1 MGKTELWQWDAVDL
15 AKAIRLRKISSREAT
30 EACLTRLDAV
40 NPKLN
45 AVTFQIAEQAL
56 RDADAADAAVKAGE
70 ALGPLHGVPVSTKEN
85 IDQKGLPTPNGVV
98 AYKDVIAPADSPV
111 VANWRKA
118 GAVFIGRTNAP
129 AYSLRWDTDNA
140 LRGRTYNP
148 WAKGRTAGGSSGG
161 AGSAVASGIGPI
173 SHGNDYGGSIRYPA
187 YCCGV
192 AGIRPTMGRVPAF
205 NPSAQAERAPT
216 FLLFSVQGP
225 LARKV
230 RDVRLGLHAMSGR
243 DARDPWWVP
252 AHHHGRSPQRPIKVG
267 LITGA
272 PGLFTHPAIAEA
284 VRKAGAALSD
294 AGYAVEEVTPP
305 SIEAGREL
313 WLKLVAADI
322 RELLWEGIEAN
333 ADPLG
338 IKAVRLWR
346 DLPPPISMADYI
358 KGVAEVSKHRRD
370 WSLFLEQ
377 HPLLVGPNCG
387 DLPFEIGFD
396 TTDVDRTRHVLASQ
410 ALMVTVNLLGFPAAA
425 VPVGS
430 IQADGAPKGLPLG
443 VQVIAGRY
451 REDLALDAA
460 EVIEAQH
467 GLETPIDPVW

>member
-30 EACLTRLDAV
+30 EACLKRLDTV

-45 AVTFQIAEQAL
+45 AITFQIADQAL
-56 RDADAADAAVKAGE
+56 RDADAADMAVKAGE

-85 IDQKGLPTPNGVV
+85 IDQKDLPTPNGVV

-118 GAVFIGRTNAP
+118 GAVFIGRTNCP
-129 AYSLRWDTDNA
+129 AYSLRWETDNA

-148 WAKGRTAGGSSGG
+148 WAKGRTPGGSSGG
-161 AGSAVASGIGPI
+161 AGAAVAAGIGPI

-205 NPSAQAERAPT
+205 NPSAQSERAPT

-225 LARKV
+225 LARRVK
-230 RDVRLGLHAMSGR
+230 DVRLGLHAMTGR

-252 AHHHGRSPQRPIKVG
+252 AHHNGRTPQRPIKVG
-267 LITGA
+267 LVTGA
-272 PGLFTHPAIAEA
+272 PGQFAHPAVAEA
-284 VRKAGAALSD
+284 VRKAGAALSN
-294 AGYAVEEVTPP
+294 AGYMVEEVTPP
-305 SIEAGREL
+305 SIEAAREL
-313 WLKLVAADI
+313 WVTLVAADI
-322 RELLWEGIEAN
+322 REMLWEMIEAN

-346 DLPPPISMADYI
+346 DSLPPISMGDYM
-358 KGVAEVSKHRRD
+358 KGVSQVSKHRRE

-377 HPLLVGPNCG
+377 YPLIVGPNSG
-387 DLPFEIGFD
+387 DLPFEFGFD
-396 TTDVDRTRHVLASQ
+396 TTDQERTRHVLASQ
-410 ALMVTVNLLGFPAAA
+410 ALMVTVNLLGFPSVA
-425 VPVGS
+425 VPVGTT
-430 IQADGAPKGLPLG
+430 QVDGAPKGLPLG

-460 EVIEAQH
+460 EVIEAQY

>member
-1 MGKTELWQWDAVDL
+1 MGGTELWQWDAVEL

-30 EACLTRLDAV
+30 QSCLARLDAV

-45 AVTFQIAEQAL
+45 AITFQIAEQAV
-56 RDADAADAAVKAGE
+56 RDADAADAAVKAGDT
-70 ALGPLHGVPVSTKEN
+70 LGPLHGVPLSTKEN
-85 IDQKGLPTPNGVV
+85 IDQKDLPTPNGVV

-148 WAKGRTAGGSSGG
+148 WAKGRTPGGSSGG
-161 AGSAVASGIGPI
+161 AGAAVAAGIGPI

-205 NPSAQAERAPT
+205 NPSATAERAPT
-216 FLLFSVQGP
+216 FALFAVQGP
-225 LARKV
+225 LARHV
-230 RDVRLGLHAMSGR
+230 RDVRLALHTMSGR
-243 DARDPWWVP
+243 DPRDPWWVP
-252 AHHHGRSPQRPIKVG
+252 AHHHGRAPQRPIKVG
-267 LITGA
+267 LISGA
-272 PGLFTHPAIAEA
+272 PGLHTHAAVAEA
-284 VRKAGAALSD
+284 VRKAGEALSD
-294 AGYAVEEVTPP
+294 AGYLVENVTPP
-305 SIEAGREL
+305 SIADARDL

-322 RELLWEGIEAN
+322 REMLWETIEAN

-338 IKAVRLWR
+338 AKAVKLWR
-346 DLPPPISMADYI
+346 DAVPPIALADYL
-358 KGVAEVSKHRRD
+358 KGFAQVTRHRRE
-370 WSLFLEQ
+370 WSLLLEQ
-377 HPLLVGPNCG
+377 YPLLVGPNSG

-396 TTDVDRTRHVLASQ
+396 TTDAERTRHVLECQ
-410 ALMVTVNLLGFPAAA
+410 ALMVTVNVLGFPAVA
-425 VPVGS
+425 VPVGT
-430 IQADGAPKGLPLG
+430 AAVEGAPKGLPVG

-467 GLETPIDPVW
+467 GLATPIDPVW

>member
-15 AKAIRLRKISSREAT
+15 AKAVRLRKISSREAT
-30 EACLTRLDAV
+30 EACLKRLDAV

-45 AVTFQIAEQAL
+45 AITFRIAEQAL
-56 RDADAADAAVKAGE
+56 RDAEAADAAVKAGE

-85 IDQKGLPTPNGVV
+85 IDQKDLPTPNGVV
-98 AYKDVIAPADSPV
+98 AYKDLIAATDSPV

-118 GAVFIGRTNAP
+118 GAVIIGRTNAP

-148 WAKGRTAGGSSGG
+148 WAKGRTPGGSSGG
-161 AGSAVASGIGPI
+161 AGAAVAAGIGPI
-173 SHGNDYGGSIRYPA
+173 SHGNDYGGSVRYPA

-192 AGIRPTMGRVPAF
+192 AGLRPTMGRVPSF
-205 NPSAQAERAPT
+205 NPSAPAERPFT
-216 FLLFSVQGP
+216 FILFAVQGT
-225 LARKV
+225 LARRV
-230 RDVRLGLHAMSGR
+230 RDVRLGHHAMSGR

-252 AHHHGRSPQRPIKVG
+252 AHHHGRGAQRPIKVG
-267 LITGA
+267 LIAGA
-272 PGLFTHPAIAEA
+272 PGLYTHPAVAEA
-284 VRKAGAALSD
+284 VRKAGSALSN
-294 AGYAVEEVTPP
+294 AGYVAEEVTPP
-305 SIEAGREL
+305 SIEAAREL
-313 WLKLVAADI
+313 WLTLVGADI
-322 RELLWEGIEAN
+322 REMLWETVAAN

-338 IKAVRLWR
+338 AKAIKLWCDAAPPVGLR
-346 DLPPPISMADYI
+346 DYMRGLAQIA
-358 KGVAEVSKHRRD
+358 KHRRD
-370 WSLFLEQ
+370 WQLFLEQ
-377 HPLLVGPNCG
+377 YPLLVGPNCG

-396 TTDVDRTRHVLASQ
+396 TTDLARTQHVLASQ

-425 VPVGS
+425 VPVGTTPV
-430 IQADGAPKGLPLG
+430 DGAPKGLPVG

>member
-1 MGKTELWQWDAVDL
+1 MSKTELWQWDAVDL
-15 AKAIRLRKISSREAT
+15 ARAIRLRKVSSREAT
-30 EACLTRLDAV
+30 EACLKHLDAV

-45 AVTFQIAEQAL
+45 AVTFQIGERAL
-56 RDADAADAAVKAGE
+56 RDADTADAAVKSGE
-70 ALGPLHGVPVSTKEN
+70 ALGLLHGVPVTTKEN
-85 IDQKGLPTPNGVV
+85 IDQKDLPTPNGVV
-98 AYKDVIAPADSPV
+98 AYKNVIAPADSPV
-111 VANWRKA
+111 AANWRKA
-118 GAVFIGRTNAP
+118 GAIFIGRTNCP

-148 WAKGRTAGGSSGG
+148 WAKGRTPGGSSGG
-161 AGSAVASGIGPI
+161 AGSALAAGIGPI

-192 AGIRPTMGRVPAF
+192 AGIRPTMGRVAAF

-216 FLLFSVQGP
+216 FLAFSVQGP
-225 LARKV
+225 LARRV

-252 AHHHGRSPQRPIKVG
+252 AHHHGRNVQRPIKAG

-272 PGLFTHPAIAEA
+272 PGQFTHPAVAEA
-284 VRKAGAALSD
+284 VRKAGAALAN
-294 AGYAVEEVTPP
+294 AGYVVEEVAPP
-305 SIEAGREL
+305 SIEAAREL
-313 WLKLVAADI
+313 WVTLVAADI
-322 RELLWEGIEAN
+322 REMLWQTIEAN

-338 IKAVRLWR
+338 IKAVKLWR
-346 DLPPPISMADYI
+346 DSLPPIGIGDYI
-358 KGVAEVSKHRRD
+358 KAFAQITKHRRE

-377 HPLLVGPNCG
+377 YPVLVGPTSG

-396 TTDVDRTRHVLASQ
+396 TTDLEHTRHVLDSQ
-410 ALMVTVNLLGFPAAA
+410 ALLVTVNLLGFPAAS
-425 VPVGS
+425 VPVGTVQ
-430 IQADGAPKGLPLG
+430 IDGAPKGLPLG

>member
-15 AKAIRLRKISSREAT
+15 ARAIRLRKISSREAT
-30 EACLTRLDAV
+30 EACLARLDTV

-56 RDADAADAAVKAGE
+56 RDANAADAAVKAGA

-85 IDQKGLPTPNGVV
+85 IDQKDLPTPNGVV

-118 GAVFIGRTNAP
+118 GAIFIGRTNAP

-140 LRGRTYNP
+140 LRGRTFNP
-148 WAKGRTAGGSSGG
+148 WAKGRTPGGSSGG
-161 AGSAVASGIGPI
+161 AGAAVAAGIGPI

-205 NPSAQAERAPT
+205 NPSAQAERPPT
-216 FLLFSVQGP
+216 IALFAVQGP
-225 LARKV
+225 LARRV

-252 AHHHGRSPQRPIKVG
+252 AHHHGRSPKRPIKIG
-267 LITGA
+267 LITDA
-272 PGLFTHPAIAEA
+272 PGLYTHPKVAES

-305 SIEAGREL
+305 SIETARQL
-313 WLKLVAADI
+313 WVKLVAADI
-322 RELLWEGIEAN
+322 REMLWDTIAAN

-338 IKAVRLWR
+338 IKAVGLWR
-346 DLPPPISMADYI
+346 DSVPPIGIGEYI
-358 KGVAEVSKHRRD
+358 AGLAQITRHRRE

-377 HPLLVGPNCG
+377 YPLLVGPNCG

-396 TTDVDRTRHVLASQ
+396 TTDPARTQHVLASQ
-410 ALMVTVNLLGFPAAA
+410 ALQVTVNLLGFPAAA
-425 VPVGS
+425 VPVGTTD
-430 IQADGAPKGLPLG
+430 AEGAPNGLPLG

-460 EVIEAQH
+460 EVVEAQH
-467 GLETPIDPVW
+467 GLTTPIDPVW

>member
-15 AKAIRLRKISSREAT
+15 AKAIRLRKISSHEAT
-30 EACLTRLDAV
+30 KACLDRLDAV

-45 AVTFQIAEQAL
+45 AITFQIGEQAL
-56 RDADAADAAVKAGE
+56 RDAAAADAAVKAGE

-85 IDQKGLPTPNGVV
+85 IDQKDLPTPNGVV

-148 WAKGRTAGGSSGG
+148 WAKGRTPGGSSGG
-161 AGSAVASGIGPI
+161 AGAAVAAGIGPI
-173 SHGNDYGGSIRYPA
+173 SHGNDYGGSIRFPA

-192 AGIRPTMGRVPAF
+192 AGIRPTQGRVPAF
-205 NPSAQAERAPT
+205 NPSAQAERPPT
-216 FLLFSVQGP
+216 IAMFAVQGP
-225 LARKV
+225 LARRVK
-230 RDVRLGLHAMSGR
+230 DVRLGLHAMSGR

-272 PGLFTHPAIAEA
+272 PGLYTHPTIAAA

-313 WLKLVAADI
+313 WVKLVAADI
-322 RELLWEGIEAN
+322 REMLWDTIEAK

-338 IKAVRLWR
+338 IKAVKLWR
-346 DLPPPISMADYI
+346 DALPPITMGEYL
-358 KGVAEVSKHRRD
+358 KGFAQITRHRRE
-370 WSLFLEQ
+370 WQLFLEQ

-396 TTDVDRTRHVLASQ
+396 TTDLARTQHVLAAQ
-410 ALMVTVNLLGFPAAA
+410 ALMVTVNLLGLPAAA
-425 VPVGS
+425 VPVGTTPV
-430 IQADGAPKGLPLG
+430 DGAPKGLPIG